1 MPVARAV
8 VCAPSPI
15 SPYGQ
20 GGSGETPWRPPGAL
34 QRCAMMHAHAEG
46 YRCQAPIP
54 FSTQA
59 IAHTHAHQMWCPITI
74 PLTLSLILAQVLLL
88 PTLPGPL
95 TPSQHLHPPHTPL
108 PSPAGKHTLIQLSV
122 CLVHTVVIQ
131 LSFSFHSV
139 PPTLMPLA
147 HLIRF
152 RQEFFAEGAA
162 GLNRSR
168 LPLPGPP
175 IFPISSFYLSVTI
188 YT

>member
-1 MPVARAV
+1 V
-8 VCAPSPI
+8 VPGTHPLQHSSHCTHTR
-15 SPYGQ
+15 
-20 GGSGETPWRPPGAL
+20 TPDVVSHHNSSHTVTHPCTGAALAHPPW
-34 QRCAMMHAHAEG
+34 H
-46 YRCQAPIP
+46 
-54 FSTQA
+54 S
-59 IAHTHAHQMWCPITI
+59 HT
-74 PLTLSLILAQVLLL
+74 L
-88 PTLPGPL
+88 PTLP
-95 TPSQHLHPPHTPL
+95 PPHTPL